1 MTTGAEQNGTRQVS
15 PLLSHLWGLAC
26 VMMSRCVQVLLLL
39 KANQRTLAVE
49 WHVHPPQA
57 VQEPR
62 VAVELTSS

>member
-39 KANQRTLAVE
+39 KANHDMCQCCTEVKLEWPQCDVE
-49 WHVHPPQA
+49 
-57 VQEPR
+57 E
-62 VAVELTSS
+62 SSLKL